1 MTIRVA
7 PLTGAAIIPALP
19 ALARLRIGVFR
30 DWPYLYDG
38 TMAYEQG
45 YLEKFAGS
53 DQAVIVAAFD
63 DEDIV
68 GVSTAAPM
76 IGHADA
82 FAEPFRKGGFD
93 VSRIFYFGE
102 SVLLRA
108 YRGRGIGRAFF
119 DHRETHAR
127 LIGGYTHA
135 TFCTVVRPDDH
146 PARDTNYVS
155 LDAFWRKRGFL
166 PVDGLVGQFS
176 WRDVGDSEETAKAM
190 QFWLKAL

>member
-1 MTIRVA
+1 MTLRVA

-19 ALARLRIGVFR
+19 ALAQLRITVFR

-38 TMAYEQG
+38 TMEYEQG
-45 YLEKFAGS
+45 YLEKFARS
-53 DQAVIVAAFD
+53 DEAIVVAAYD
-63 DEDIV
+63 DEAIV

-102 SVLLRA
+102 SVLLRS

-119 DHRETHAR
+119 DHRETQAR

-135 TFCTVVRPDDH
+135 TFCSVVRPDDH
-146 PARDTNYVS
+146 PSRDPDYVS

-166 PVDGLVGQFS
+166 PVDDLVGKFS
-176 WRDVGDSEETAKAM
+176 WRDVGNSVETEKTM
-190 QFWLKAL
+190 QFWIKAL